1 MRVLV
6 LIVLNLLM
14 WCNIGYSQIV
24 NIEDKRYQK
33 DTTGWFGLVDLSL
46 SYVRNSGSVLSMAG
60 TGRVDYLREQSSNL
74 FLANYRVVR
83 TGADDLIN
91 DGFVHYRYG
100 RMLSER
106 LQWEAFGQIQ
116 YNERLALK
124 LRTLIGTGPRLTV
137 LNKEKQKVFWGILY
151 MYEYDELSEGQRYFR
166 DHRLSMSLALNLQ
179 LTPIISF
186 ASTSYYQPLLTD
198 FADSRLSSVNAIN
211 LQITGHLSFRF
222 NFNVTYDNRIA
233 RETESVPSTVYNIL
247 NGLRWT
253 F

>member
-1 MRVLV
+1 MRILVLV
-6 LIVLNLLM
+6 VLGVFLF
-14 WCNIGYSQIV
+14 NIQGQTQIV

-46 SYVRNSGSVLSMAG
+46 SYVRNSGSVLSITG
-60 TGRVDYLREQSSNL
+60 TGRVDYLRDRSSNL
-74 FLANYRVVR
+74 FLANYRIVR
-83 TGADDLIN
+83 TSTDDLIN

-100 RMLSER
+100 RKLNR
-106 LQWEAFGQIQ
+106 RWQWEVFGQMQ
-116 YNERLALK
+116 YNERLALT
-124 LRTLIGTGPRLTV
+124 LRTLIGTGPRLAV
-137 LNKEKQKVFWGILY
+137 LDKEKQKIYFGLLY
-151 MYEYDELSEGQRYFR
+151 MYEYDELSEGQRYFH

-179 LTPIISF
+179 LTSILSF

-198 FADSRLSSVNAIN
+198 IADSRLSSVNSVN

-222 NFNVTYDNRIA
+222 NFNVTYDARISK
-233 RETESVPSTVYNIL
+233 ETESVPSTIYNIM